1 LSPRPPRQEKTEVV
15 QPAHQKHLSY
25 LDVLGEYITRNNDLT
40 YVQRYFVPK
49 IRVFESKGMDRGTNV
64 WSHLW
69 AR

>member
-1 LSPRPPRQEKTEVV
+1 MV

-49 IRVFESKGMDRGTNV
+49 IRVFESKGMDRVTKSWYQLRVQTRPGFGISE
-64 WSHLW
+64 W
-69 AR
+69 